1 MLQAAFSQCLF
12 LDLLSH
18 LQEIRAATVIDI
30 CGRQVADAVVV
41 SVAILLIL
49 LIMSTSTHVSDR
61 YSTPVS
67 VSVHP

>member
-1 MLQAAFSQCLF
+1 MVLQAAFSQCLF

-41 SVAILLIL
+41 SVVVLVGDECVDL
-49 LIMSTSTHVSDR
+49 R
-61 YSTPVS
+61 F
-67 VSVHP
+67 